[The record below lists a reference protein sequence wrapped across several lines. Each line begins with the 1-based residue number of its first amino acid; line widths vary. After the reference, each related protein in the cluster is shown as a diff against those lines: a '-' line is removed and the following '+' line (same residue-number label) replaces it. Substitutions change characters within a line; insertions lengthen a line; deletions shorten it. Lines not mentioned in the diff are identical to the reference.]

1 MIIINKTNALIVLL
15 DKLLIMYNE
24 ERNVDLQK
32 DINAFNEVKE
42 DISMHITFVE
52 EWEYEALEFIKN
64 NKTALFPQQIN
75 ATKDN
80 LIKLIF
86 NSYYQDSRTKPYMNL
101 YNSCLF
107 ILNQL
112 EKEVN

>member
-1 MIIINKTNALIVLL
+1 MLL
-15 DKLLIMYNE
+15 DKLLAMYNE
-24 ERNVDLQK
+24 ERNIDLQK

-52 EWEYEALEFIKN
+52 EWESEALEFIKN

-101 YNSCLF
+101 HNSCLF